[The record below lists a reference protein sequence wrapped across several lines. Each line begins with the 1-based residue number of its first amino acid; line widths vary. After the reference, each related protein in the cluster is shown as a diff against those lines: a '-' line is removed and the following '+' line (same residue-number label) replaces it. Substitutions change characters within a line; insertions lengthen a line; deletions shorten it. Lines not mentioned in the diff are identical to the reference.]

1 LKPIIQ
7 PFIKRMTF
15 TVALLLCTLWLSGC
29 VPLSVNLQRA
39 DQTVSLPLP
48 RDVEPESAIGDS
60 QAALSVPVTL
70 YLISEDYQLFPV
82 SRTIEAS
89 EGKSLIEETVRALLA
104 LPDRPG
110 ASNPFPKGCR
120 LLSIE
125 HSGNTAVVDLS
136 IEARSVESEHQLLWM
151 RSAMAASLIGIE
163 DIEYVNLLIA
173 GRSDGLMSLPSGA
186 SGTVSPNLISAAAR
200 LSAEHELL
208 EHHDGDSV
216 SIEREAVLYYAARDG
231 RYIVPMVQTVRI
243 TSDDFVTP
251 LLEALARAP
260 EGGDDLA
267 SPFPQFASALTKPAQ
282 VTETE
287 SGHKVVRLAFDRNL
301 IASLEREGLTEWQL
315 YAALTYTITGFVPEV
330 DGLTIMLGDGLLM
343 RTERAGKELT
353 FTAGQMRRSD
363 YPDAVG
369 RRVYTYMTSLEGGL
383 VRLPRALDRHSAS
396 SPRAVLAE
404 LFAGVQ
410 PWEKKAARVMPDG
423 VSIDDVLGICISDG
437 EAVINLSSNFYRCCQ
452 SLNAQQE
459 QNLIYALVNSLTELS
474 GVTAVRFQVEGETV
488 DHLVSSVFLR
498 GALLRNIG
506 IIK

>member
-1 LKPIIQ
+1 
-7 PFIKRMTF
+7 
-15 TVALLLCTLWLSGC
+15 
-29 VPLSVNLQRA
+29 
-39 DQTVSLPLP
+39 
-48 RDVEPESAIGDS
+48 
-60 QAALSVPVTL
+60 
-70 YLISEDYQLFPV
+70 
-82 SRTIEAS
+82 
-89 EGKSLIEETVRALLA
+89 
-104 LPDRPG
+104 
-110 ASNPFPKGCR
+110 
-120 LLSIE
+120 
-125 HSGNTAVVDLS
+125 
-136 IEARSVESEHQLLWM
+136 
-151 RSAMAASLIGIE
+151 
-163 DIEYVNLLIA
+163 
-173 GRSDGLMSLPSGA
+173 
-186 SGTVSPNLISAAAR
+186 
-200 LSAEHELL
+200 
-208 EHHDGDSV
+208 
-216 SIEREAVLYYAARDG
+216 
-231 RYIVPMVQTVRI
+231 
-243 TSDDFVTP
+243 
-251 LLEALARAP
+251 
-260 EGGDDLA
+260 
-267 SPFPQFASALTKPAQ
+267 
-282 VTETE
+282 
-287 SGHKVVRLAFDRNL
+287 
-301 IASLEREGLTEWQL
+301 
-315 YAALTYTITGFVPEV
+315 
-330 DGLTIMLGDGLLM
+330 M